1 MQLTYKLVWCNIK
14 TQKGGNV
21 MQNIILQKKIDELKT
36 KLEALMIDENASP
49 IEILKASQDLDVL
62 ISEFYKKDNIPV
74 TS

>member
-1 MQLTYKLVWCNIK
+1 
-14 TQKGGNV
+14 